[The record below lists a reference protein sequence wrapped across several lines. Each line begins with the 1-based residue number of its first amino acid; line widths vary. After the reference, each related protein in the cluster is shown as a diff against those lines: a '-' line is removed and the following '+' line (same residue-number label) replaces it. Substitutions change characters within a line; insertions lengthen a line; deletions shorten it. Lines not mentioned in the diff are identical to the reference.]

1 MRNSIKSKDCIFPT
15 RTLVLQVCNSFGMKE
30 ARDLLARTTAVTHSL
45 VREDSKNG
53 VQEEAEFEIR
63 IHNFEFYGTCFC
75 GCLCNSVGLENEL
88 ADEMGEQS
96 EGERG
101 E

>member
-1 MRNSIKSKDCIFPT
+1 MQ
-15 RTLVLQVCNSFGMKE
+15 LVWHERGPRFVMQNH
-30 ARDLLARTTAVTHSL
+30 RRHPSL
-45 VREDSKNG
+45 VREDSKNKALKK
-53 VQEEAEFEIR
+53 AEFERRIR
-63 IHNFEFYGTCFC
+63 NFEFYGTCFC

-96 EGERG
+96 EGERR